1 MSTPPHS
8 TSVSAG
14 FCAQRKSLQH
24 GLASI
29 VRGKNKLEQTYIGRY
44 ACILPLCR
52 STSTFSMSSTTSSWV
67 QPRILVNILIL
78 SPSSPLATFCHKSSA
93 NQARRVDLRYIPEDT
108 NHQSASLFCISPRAQ
123 QAIWWKLCLHRRSL
137 AFQATPA
144 PEG

>member
-1 MSTPPHS
+1 VSTPPHS

-24 GLASI
+24 ELASI
-29 VRGKNKLEQTYIGRY
+29 VCGKNKLEQTYIGRY

-67 QPRILVNILIL
+67 QPRILVNIRIL
-78 SPSSPLATFCHKSSA
+78 SPSSPLATSWGKQSA
-93 NQARRVDLRYIPEDT
+93 TKRRRIDLRYLPEDT
-108 NHQSASLFCISPRAQ
+108 SHQSASPFCLSPTARL
-123 QAIWWKLCLHRRSL
+123 AIWWKLCLHRRSPSSR
-137 AFQATPA
+137 ATPA